1 MEAALLDFVFD
12 VAAAF
17 LALVAQ
23 DFGKDVLEGV
33 VANGSCDGMIAVVA
47 DVEGGAKEVARAFGG
62 IGVVALQLGDVVDGA
77 QHAGDNQLVE
87 RYALIIQAVVECL
100 SDVLQQDGS
109 TRHQI
114 GYGVGEAVDMIV
126 RTLADIHQFLHA
138 MFGILT
144 ILHGTNAPLF
154 GSHNLYALAVGECRL
169 IVSHRTDAVGLVGI
183 VCVQGGFVGGSC
195 LHQLADACQQGD
207 YRKEA
212 CDELTLGGL
221 LISDFRL
228 HYLIFEI

>member
-1 MEAALLDFVFD
+1 MEAALLDFVLD

-62 IGVVALQLGDVVDGA
+62 VRIMALQLGYVVHGA
-77 QHAGDNQLVE
+77 QHAGNDELVE
-87 RYALIIQAVVECL
+87 RYAFIIQAVVECL

-114 GYGVGEAVDMIV
+114 GNGVGEAVDMIV

-144 ILHGTNAPLF
+144 ILHGTYAPLL
-154 GSHNLYALAVGECRL
+154 GSDNLHALAVGECRL
-169 IVSHRTDAVGLVGI
+169 VVGHRADAVGLVRI
-183 VCVQGGFVGGSC
+183 VCVQGCFADGSR
-195 LHQLADACQQGD
+195 LHQLADTCQQG
-207 YRKEA
+207 YHGKEA
-212 CDELTLGGL
+212 DDELALGGL
-221 LISDFRL
+221 LIFDVY
-228 HYLIFEI
+228 HYLRFEI